1 MKLRKRLILLEDFKT
16 KTTDASN
23 IANVTE
29 VPVNKTKNTSTRNE
43 VIADVDAIL
52 TNLET
57 LSAQITESALITE
70 AGELEAVFKSIKS
83 TWAIAKSSS
92 MLKKFGELEQANN
105 ADLMAVKVAELA
117 MKSAAELEKSGGDQ
131 SAEGKVKTA
140 KAKAKMDV
148 AKDKME
154 TELEV
159 EKERAKNELDAFNVE
174 LATAEEDISK
184 DTALGRAYQATK
196 TKVSS
201 DVRLLGKTE
210 LAKQKMKAGNEKAA
224 KDLAEEIK
232 GIQKTSEDLAKKIAD
247 GNAEAGKDMKELAGI
262 KAYVGEIDAIQKA
275 NQALGT
281 IRAEA
286 EKARESV
293 VAESNILGF
302 DLETI
307 LESTLTDLYS
317 ASKSRANVAGLSKAK
332 ELAAKFKQAGTAKIE
347 AQRALA
353 DKIKG
358 KEVTKTVIII
368 AGGDGDAAKEGENG
382 YTLTTFIKSL
392 GGGSDI
398 IPAEE
403 YATVKD
409 AIEIEGEVDQA
420 ITDAEKSGGA
430 KGKEDKK
437 TLEDAITGFKDE
449 ISALKPE
456 GGADKVK
463 PQVKAALEVKQFQA
477 ELKLAELNGEDTAA
491 IQTKLD
497 TAIATAKV
505 KPLPGAG
512 GGGGGNDDLTDDQKE
527 RIKAEED
534 QIVKR
539 EREIAEE
546 EAKDEPNQAAID
558 GKRKGIEK
566 NKKDI
571 ADIKAEQMASL
582 RINSKDLKIVS
593 EASLSGLQ
601 SYDSEEDG
609 YKWLKAEAKK
619 MGVKLSVDKD
629 PYGDGTDELNA
640 TGDKSALQKFAA
652 LTGHDQDL
660 GTEEEGAVY
669 VIKEAIKLDEGM
681 SVAEKFAILMN
692 R

>member
-92 MLKKFGELEQANN
+92 MLKTFGELEQANN
-105 ADLMAVKVAELA
+105 ADLMAVKLDA
-117 MKSAAELEKSGGDQ
+117 MGLKIAAELEKSGNDT
-131 SAEGKVKTA
+131 SAEGKAKFA
-140 KAKAKMDV
+140 KMKAKVDV

-154 TELEV
+154 TDLEV
-159 EKERAKNELDAFNVE
+159 EKERAKNELDAFNVK

-184 DTALGRAYQATK
+184 DSALGKAYQATK

-224 KDLAEEIK
+224 KELAEEIK
-232 GIQKTSEDLAKKIAD
+232 GIQKDSEELAKKIAD
-247 GNAEAGKDMKELAGI
+247 GNAEGGEDTKELAGI
-262 KAYVGEIDAIQKA
+262 KAYIAEIDAIQKA

-293 VAESNILGF
+293 VAESNIFGF
-302 DLETI
+302 DIETI

-317 ASKSRANVAGLSKAK
+317 ASKSRANVAGLTKAK

-358 KEVTKTVIII
+358 QEVTKTVIII

-392 GGGSDI
+392 GGGNDMIS
-398 IPAEE
+398 AEE

-420 ITDAEKSGGA
+420 IIDAEEGTDTDEA
-430 KGKEDKK
+430 K
-437 TLEDAITGFKDE
+437 TA
-449 ISALKPE
+449 
-456 GGADKVK
+456 
-463 PQVKAALEVKQFQA
+463 QEVAEA
-477 ELKLAELNGEDTAA
+477 ELE
-491 IQTKLD
+491 
-497 TAIATAKV
+497 
-505 KPLPGAG
+505 
-512 GGGGGNDDLTDDQKE
+512 
-527 RIKAEED
+527 
-534 QIVKR
+534 
-539 EREIAEE
+539 
-546 EAKDEPNQAAID
+546 
-558 GKRKGIEK
+558 
-566 NKKDI
+566 DI
-571 ADIKAEQMASL
+571 ADYTKVTQEQLDNDKIEVPATEEGGEPTEKAKW
-582 RINSKDLKIVS
+582 IDVKKFKGKD
-593 EASLSGLQ
+593 
-601 SYDSEEDG
+601 
-609 YKWLKAEAKK
+609 AEGA
-619 MGVKLSVDKD
+619 D
-629 PYGDGTDELNA
+629 TDEEVIYAKEDNNESVATVTGPKLN
-640 TGDKSALQKFAA
+640 
-652 LTGHDQDL
+652 
-660 GTEEEGAVY
+660 
-669 VIKEAIKLDEGM
+669 EGM
-681 SVAEKFAILMN
+681 SISEKFAILMN
-692 R
+692 K

>member
-29 VPVNKTKNTSTRNE
+29 VPVNKTKNTSTRND

-92 MLKKFGELEQANN
+92 MLKTFGELEQANN
-105 ADLMAVKVAELA
+105 ADLMAVKTSALA
-117 MKSAAELEKSGGDQ
+117 MKLAAELEKAGEDQ
-131 SAEGKVKTA
+131 SAEGKVRAA
-140 KAKAKMDV
+140 KMKAKMSV
-148 AKDKME
+148 AQEKME
-154 TELEV
+154 SELEV

-174 LATAEEDISK
+174 LGTAEEDISK

-196 TKVSS
+196 MKVSS
-201 DVRLLGKTE
+201 DIRLLGKTE
-210 LAKQKMKAGNEKAA
+210 LAKQKMAAGNEKAA
-224 KDLAEEIK
+224 KALAEDIK
-232 GIQKTSEDLAKKIAD
+232 RFQGESEELAKKIAD
-247 GNAEAGKDMKELAGI
+247 GNAEGGEDMKELAGI

-286 EKARESV
+286 EKAKESV
-293 VAESNILGF
+293 VAESNIFGF
-302 DLETI
+302 DIETI

-317 ASKSRANVAGLSKAK
+317 ASKSRANVAGLAKAK

-392 GGGSDI
+392 GGGNDMIS
-398 IPAEE
+398 AEE

-420 ITDAEKSGGA
+420 ITDAEEGNSNSGGTTEKTSQQLA
-430 KGKEDKK
+430 DEFIADNEGFEVITDKGATVPVANADGEDEQKPKYEGEQDFTGKKEDGSDDDVVTVGKEIDY
-437 TLEDAITGFKDE
+437 
-449 ISALKPE
+449 
-456 GGADKVK
+456 
-463 PQVKAALEVKQFQA
+463 
-477 ELKLAELNGEDTAA
+477 N
-491 IQTKLD
+491 
-497 TAIATAKV
+497 
-505 KPLPGAG
+505 
-512 GGGGGNDDLTDDQKE
+512 NTDDQTKSAE
-527 RIKAEED
+527 DVATEALSDAKADYTKITADQESETIDVPPAEEGG
-534 QIVKR
+534 
-539 EREIAEE
+539 
-546 EAKDEPNQAAID
+546 EPTT
-558 GKRKGIEK
+558 KPKWT
-566 NKKDI
+566 
-571 ADIKAEQMASL
+571 DIKKFKGKDAEGA
-582 RINSKDLKIVS
+582 D
-593 EASLSGLQ
+593 
-601 SYDSEEDG
+601 
-609 YKWLKAEAKK
+609 
-619 MGVKLSVDKD
+619 
-629 PYGDGTDELNA
+629 
-640 TGDKSALQKFAA
+640 
-652 LTGHDQDL
+652 
-660 GTEEEGAVY
+660 TEEE
-669 VIKEAIKLDEGM
+669 VIYAKQNDNQSAATVAGIKLDEGM